1 MFCSHCG
8 AALEDGAVMCVQCG
22 ADLQPKA
29 AAPPLGLNAD
39 RAVAASKDAARAVKL
54 LLTDPVGSIGA
65 AYDAFTPKAM
75 DVGIAFCAFFILSS
89 LLAIRIIALQF
100 GGGFFSIGF
109 KEVLKVLLI
118 AAVPAACII
127 AIFIALQ
134 LVTTKQKDIARAIF
148 AGGAVLLPLALFNIV
163 GGILGIGN
171 WDVVSVVALFMIC
184 YMILLLYAG
193 IRDVLKVS
201 SPLAALSVPLVLI
214 ATWFLTKTIL
224 NAVL

>member
-1 MFCSHCG
+1 
-8 AALEDGAVMCVQCG
+8 MCVQCG
-22 ADLQPKA
+22 TDLQPKA
-29 AAPPLGLNAD
+29 APPPLGLNAD
-39 RAVAASKDAARAVKL
+39 RAVAASKVAARAVKL

-65 AYDAFTPKAM
+65 AYEAFTPKHAM

-89 LLAIRIIALQF
+89 LLAIRIIGLQF

-127 AIFIALQ
+127 GIFIALQ

-148 AGGAVLLPLALFNIV
+148 AGGAVLLPLALFNIA

-171 WDVVSVVALFMIC
+171 WDVVSLVALFMIC

-214 ATWFLTKTIL
+214 ATWFLTKIIL